1 MVTIFLL
8 EVIAITAKSMKQN
21 TFVPQLLLGKDQYW
35 VNAAGKSSLKQG
47 AKLCI
52 ERAVII
58 SFCKLCRKT
67 CTWQKGGEDGHRQR
81 CEITGVRGYGM
92 STTKL
97 YKSLSSR
104 FISNCGYRT
113 VLHLHNSE
121 NLVPVNSNCCGT
133 ATEILGTGNLEGY
146 KSMSNFMLLFDRKQW
161 LTILR
166 FWLFCSH

>member
-1 MVTIFLL
+1 MLLVKVVLSKVLNFVLKELCSFHSVSCAARPVTGRKVGKMVT
-8 EVIAITAKSMKQN
+8 AR
-21 TFVPQLLLGKDQYW
+21 
-35 VNAAGKSSLKQG
+35 G
-47 AKLCI
+47 A
-52 ERAVII
+52 
-58 SFCKLCRKT
+58 SYSY
-67 CTWQKGGEDGHRQR
+67 G
-81 CEITGVRGYGM
+81 GYGM
-92 STTKL
+92 STTRL

-113 VLHLHNSE
+113 ILRLHNSK

-166 FWLFCSH
+166 F